1 MQWGEMQVRT
11 MTGAIQ
17 KKIANAENKNKNKK
31 KYVQNQI
38 KGGRGT
44 VTVVRKAGRRF
55 FSFVPAVREVGG

>member
-1 MQWGEMQVRT
+1 MQVRT

-31 KYVQNQI
+31 KDVQNQI

-44 VTVVRKAGRRF
+44 VTVVREAGCRF